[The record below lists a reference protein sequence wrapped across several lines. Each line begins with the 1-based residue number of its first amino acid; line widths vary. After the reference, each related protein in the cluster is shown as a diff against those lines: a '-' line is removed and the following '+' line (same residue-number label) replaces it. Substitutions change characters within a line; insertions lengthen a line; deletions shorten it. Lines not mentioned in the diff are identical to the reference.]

1 MDLSRRQI
9 LSGTVGAGAFLG
21 LSACGFGAG
30 SSSADKSSSPAPS
43 KASTGPVKG
52 NLTFSF
58 WGGSDGE
65 TKGFTYAKDQ
75 FEAKNPGTSIKL
87 NIVPYE
93 GFFAGIDRGLQSG
106 TAPDIFRVDYTTIGK
121 YTSKGVLLDVTPYFS
136 QDEVD
141 AFLPALWEATKYEG
155 KSYGVPHQTDTS
167 CIVYDKAAFQAAG
180 ITSVPTTLDTAWTF
194 EEFSAVATK
203 LRSSLGDKQFPFAYN
218 WTAAGAFRWLTWLNA
233 SGGSILTD
241 DLSACA
247 LPSDPGTKALE
258 FTRSFFQKKW
268 VPASNT
274 VKGAKYS
281 DEFFLAKT
289 VAMSFI
295 GDFSVPYLADPKNGY
310 QGDFG
315 GTFLPRDVSASADL
329 GGNAIVAN
337 KDTDNPDLAAA
348 FLKHLAS
355 EDMMKY
361 FCEQAI
367 ELPTLK
373 SLASEQLDYVSRPD
387 IVSICAQQA
396 STISDAL
403 VKTCTLPAFATINTV
418 LQDQLEKSF
427 GSNDPASLQQPIADG
442 VNAAL
447 AG

>member
-9 LSGTVGAGAFLG
+9 LHGSLGAGAFLG

-30 SSSADKSSSPAPS
+30 GSSSSKTPAPAPT

-65 TKGFTYAKDQ
+65 TKGFTYAKEQ

-87 NIVPYE
+87 NIVPYD
-93 GFFAGIDRGLQSG
+93 GFFAGIDRGLQAG
-106 TAPDIFRVDYTTIGK
+106 NGPDIFRVDYTTIGK

-141 AFLPALWEATKYEG
+141 AFLPALWEATKFDG
-155 KSYGVPHQTDTS
+155 KAYGVPHQTDTS
-167 CIVYDKAAFQAAG
+167 CIVYDKAALAAAG
-180 ITSVPTTLDTAWTF
+180 ITSVPTSLDSAWTF
-194 EEFSAVATK
+194 EEFADVATK

-233 SGGSILTD
+233 AGGSMLTD

-247 LPSDPGTKALE
+247 LPSDAGTKALDYTRTF
-258 FTRSFFQKKW
+258 FTKNW

-281 DEFFLAKT
+281 DEFFQAKT

-310 QGDFG
+310 KGDFG
-315 GTFLPRDVSASADL
+315 ATFLPRDVSASADL

-337 KDTDNPDLAAA
+337 GATDNPDLAAA
-348 FLKHLAS
+348 FLKFLVT
-355 EDMMKY
+355 EDAMKY

-373 SLASEQLDYVSRPD
+373 SLASEELAFVSRPD
-387 IVSICAQQA
+387 IVSVCAQQA
-396 STISDAL
+396 ASISDAL
-403 VKTCTLPAFATINTV
+403 VKTSTLPAFATINTV

-427 GSNDPASLQQPIADG
+427 RGADPADVQKAIADG
-442 VNAAL
+442 VNSAL